1 MKKIL
6 LGAAALSALSLA
18 SAASAQEFSTGY
30 VGASY
35 STINTG
41 DSTSNPKT
49 SDANIFAVRGVASFD
64 LAKNL
69 EVQLDG
75 DVASVDLGIPSVNNV
90 TVWGPTAHL
99 FMDKDGNKAGAFLGY
114 VDAGDSSVTAYGL
127 EGRIA
132 ASDNISLGAVAGWGS
147 ANSKGTSYNTD
158 LRVYRGEASYF
169 VNDNARIDVSYSNF
183 RTSSS
188 VNGSH
193 SRDTTAVFGLSGEF
207 QPMSL
212 PVSFTVGY
220 ERPTN
225 SGSSYDAFSV
235 GVRHSFG
242 GTLKDR
248 DRKSSPFHGVL
259 DNNGGAS
266 GVLGAALNG
275 ADFSNNCHSVC

>member
-99 FMDKDGNKAGAFLGY
+99 FMDKDGN
-114 VDAGDSSVTAYGL
+114 
-127 EGRIA
+127 
-132 ASDNISLGAVAGWGS
+132 
-147 ANSKGTSYNTD
+147 
-158 LRVYRGEASYF
+158 
-169 VNDNARIDVSYSNF
+169 
-183 RTSSS
+183 
-188 VNGSH
+188 
-193 SRDTTAVFGLSGEF
+193 
-207 QPMSL
+207 
-212 PVSFTVGY
+212 
-220 ERPTN
+220 
-225 SGSSYDAFSV
+225 
-235 GVRHSFG
+235 
-242 GTLKDR
+242 
-248 DRKSSPFHGVL
+248 
-259 DNNGGAS
+259 
-266 GVLGAALNG
+266 
-275 ADFSNNCHSVC
+275 